1 MFLPPPFPSS
11 SPIPVL
17 FLFLRSGDQTSILIP
32 AILVPFPVAMRKY
45 SAKHLKG
52 EEIYSDPQV
61 KGPLRDGEGVKV
73 AGTRHSWSAGHVA
86 STTGS
91 RDGWLNVTAQLSSH
105 FTVRRPSQGMVPPTR
120 VGSSQLKQIK
130 ITPHRHTQR
139 PDYQLVLDSVK
150 LTN

>member
-1 MFLPPPFPSS
+1 MSPPPSLLPLPFLFCFSS
-11 SPIPVL
+11 
-17 FLFLRSGDQTSILIP
+17 FLRSGDQASILIP

-52 EEIYSDPQV
+52 EEIYSGLQV

-91 RDGWLNVTAQLSSH
+91 RDWWLNVTAQLSPHLHSSA
-105 FTVRRPSQGMVPPTR
+105 SQPGDGTTHKGWFFLTQANQNNPP
-120 VGSSQLKQIK
+120 QA
-130 ITPHRHTQR
+130 HTGAWLPLNSR
-139 PDYQLVLDSVK
+139 FC
-150 LTN
+150 